1 MRSSGNICNLCHKK
15 FLKVY
20 VNLQT
25 DARYTHQF
33 GGLFYD
39 KGKDS
44 PQVIKGFNR
53 PLREITKS
61 RMVFHRMMFSKK
73 CCICLCQISRKNS
86 PQNWGTYPFAAET
99 LFEERLFVLW
109 PAANLGRPANHIPN
123 CNIIQKG
130 QNQISSAQNN

>member
-1 MRSSGNICNLCHKK
+1 MRSLGNICNLCHKK

-25 DARYTHQF
+25 GARYTHQF

-61 RMVFHRMMFSKK
+61 RMVFHRMMFSKNAASVYARYHEK
-73 CCICLCQISRKNS
+73 TVPRTGGHIHLQLK
-86 PQNWGTYPFAAET
+86 PF
-99 LFEERLFVLW
+99 LK
-109 PAANLGRPANHIPN
+109 
-123 CNIIQKG
+123 KG
-130 QNQISSAQNN
+130 YSYYGQLPT